1 MNVYLKKIAKYIPDR
16 TYLKLVYY
24 YAFHKKLNLKNP
36 KTYNEKLQWL
46 KLYNRD
52 PLYTTLV
59 DKYKVREYVEQKIG
73 KDYLVPLLGVWDN
86 FDEIEFNK
94 LPNKFVLKCT
104 HDSGGVQICQDKE
117 KFDYFKSKVFFDA
130 RLKENFYSHYREWPY
145 KYIKP
150 RIIAEEYM
158 EDEKL
163 NELRD
168 YKFFCFDGKPE
179 YIFIA
184 SDRQNIK
191 EETKFDFFDM
201 EFNHLPFINGHPNS
215 TKKIYKPILFEEM
228 KKLAMVLSEG
238 IPHVRVD
245 FYEVNGRLFF
255 GELTFYHFSGLT
267 PFIPN
272 EWDYIL
278 GEKISLK
285 NIKS

>member
-1 MNVYLKKIAKYIPDR
+1 MNIYLKKLTKYLPDK

-46 KLYNRD
+46 KLYDRN
-52 PLYTTLV
+52 PLYTSLV

-73 KDYLVPLLGVWDN
+73 KEYLVPLLGVWNN
-86 FDEIEFNK
+86 FDEIDFNK
-94 LPNKFVLKCT
+94 LPNQFVLKCT
-104 HDSGGVQICQDKE
+104 HDSGGVQICKDKE
-117 KFDYFKSKVFFDA
+117 KFDHFKSKAFFDA

-145 KYIKP
+145 KNIKP

-158 EDEKL
+158 EDEEYQ
-163 NELRD
+163 ELRD
-168 YKFFCFDGKPE
+168 YKLFCFDGEPE

-184 SDRQNIK
+184 SDRQNK
-191 EETKFDFFDM
+191 NEETKFDFFDM
-201 EFNHLPFINGHPNS
+201 DFNHLPFINGHPNS
-215 TKKIYKPILFEEM
+215 NKEIHKPILFEEM

-238 IPHVRVD
+238 MPHVRVD
-245 FYEVNGRLFF
+245 FYEVNGKLFF

-267 PFIPN
+267 PFNPN

-278 GEKISLK
+278 GDKISLK